1 MVVTLRKGLFAV
13 GSVAGGPALLLLSLA
28 MTSCGD
34 SATEPTGR
42 NVPIATVVAE
52 SYSGVLT
59 GRHEI
64 IRDGDAWTRT
74 WDEIYAY
81 MTPVPPRPPVDFGE
95 EMLLLASLGT
105 RPSGCYSVRIVAV
118 AVGEGDHGLRADV
131 EETLAGADCV
141 CTGALTQPV
150 HVVRLP
156 RRSGPVDFADRTISR
171 RCS

>member
-28 MTSCGD
+28 MICCSD

-42 NVPIATVVAE
+42 TVPIATVVAE
-52 SYSGVLT
+52 SYSGVLA

-64 IRDGDAWTRT
+64 IRDGDAWVRA
-74 WDEIYAY
+74 WDEIYEFV
-81 MTPVPPRPPVDFGE
+81 TPAPLRPPVDFGE

-105 RPSGCYSVRIVAV
+105 RPDGCYSVRIVAV
-118 AVGEGDHGLRADV
+118 GEADQGLRAEV
-131 EETLAGADCV
+131 EETIAGANCV
-141 CTGALTQPV
+141 CGAALTRPV

-156 RRSGPVDFADRTISR
+156 RRSGPVDFVDRTSTK